1 MKRRAF
7 LAGLGAS
14 IGALTTVSYFDMG
27 ASWKKHGDLYAF
39 DGIDRSV
46 HPESVFAFDPDRLE
60 RLEHMDAFVDP
71 QTNLIYSA
79 ESILKKYYNDR
90 TVANLTFSG
99 SAELFARMR

>member
-46 HPESVFAFDPDRLE
+46 HPESVLG
-60 RLEHMDAFVDP
+60 VDSR
-71 QTNLIYSA
+71 TLTSF
-79 ESILKKYYNDR
+79 LKEYYNDR

-99 SAELFARMR
+99 SNELFRGPR

>member
-7 LAGLGAS
+7 LAGFGAS

-27 ASWKKHGDLYAF
+27 ASWKKHGDLYALDLNDASIEDVDNYF

-46 HPESVFAFDPDRLE
+46 HPFSVFEKRSMDSLE
-60 RLEHMDAFVDP
+60 RL
-71 QTNLIYSA
+71 
-79 ESILKKYYNDR
+79 LKEYYNDR